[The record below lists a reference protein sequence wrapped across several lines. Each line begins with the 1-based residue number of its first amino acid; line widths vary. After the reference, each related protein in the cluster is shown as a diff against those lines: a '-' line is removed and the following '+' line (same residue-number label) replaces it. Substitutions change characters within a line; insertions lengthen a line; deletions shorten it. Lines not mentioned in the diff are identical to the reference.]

1 MITLKH
7 YISILTATIVCAY
20 VFLTTPA
27 SAEIV
32 TFVKEYTYQAS
43 ELDSKA
49 SCRTISLEMVKRLLL
64 EELGTYLENET
75 IVTNYQVTKDEIR
88 VISAGTV
95 KTKIIEE
102 KWDGKS
108 YWLKVEMKADSK
120 EVEQGIRA
128 YRENINIG
136 QEAIDANLKE
146 VESSLNEISELKRKV
161 KTIKSAKVKRDIQ
174 EEYMQKVNIISDGEI
189 EAKALIAY
197 DIDQNYDETIR
208 LGESLINRKA
218 GSYLLHC
225 LVGSAYHQK
234 KMYEKALSM
243 FQECLK
249 RDITPSAFVY
259 NAIAKTYNVKGE
271 HEKAIIEANKAL
283 AISNDEK
290 KIWANETPS
299 EYFSAEDIQRNKDLT
314 DDEIAESKG
323 WIIMAYI
330 GIAANNSKQS
340 TPQSEDDPI
349 TGIPDEVFTLAK
361 EIISLKPNKLF
372 LFKMVNTMKLVK
384 YDEQSFKDM
393 IAWCDKLILLNPS
406 NIDLYEKKSLY
417 QATLSRIDTANSE
430 YWITMEIETRSKAIE
445 LNPNNAYMYRL
456 RASAYLNRN
465 DYIKAI
471 KDYDMAIRLEPNN
484 EENYIFR
491 GASYSSIG
499 IHEQAIKN
507 FDKAIELN
515 PLKDDYYSAR
525 GYSYAMLELHQQAI
539 KDFDKAVDLSPLKG
553 DHYYWRGYSYAK
565 LKNNTQAINDF
576 KAAARLGNKDAQD
589 LLLKEGIKW

>member
-1 MITLKH
+1 MITLNR

-136 QEAIDANLKE
+136 QEAINANLKK

-161 KTIKSAKVKRDIQ
+161 KTIKSAKDKQDIK
-174 EEYMQKVNIISDGEI
+174 EEYMLKVNALSDGEI

-243 FQECLK
+243 YQECLG
-249 RDITPSAFVY
+249 RTPPSAFVH
-259 NAIAKTYNVKGE
+259 NVIAKTYNVKGE

-290 KIWANETPS
+290 KIWDNETPS
-299 EYFSAEDIQRNKDLT
+299 KYFSAKDIQRNKDLT
-314 DDEIAESKG
+314 DE
-323 WIIMAYI
+323 
-330 GIAANNSKQS
+330 
-340 TPQSEDDPI
+340 T
-349 TGIPDEVFTLAK
+349 FTLAK
-361 EIISLKPNKLF
+361 EIISLKPSEIVLF
-372 LFKMVNTMKLVK
+372 NMINMMNLVK

-406 NIDLYEKKSLY
+406 NIDLYDKRSVYLL
-417 QATLSRIDTANSE
+417 TLSEIDTANSE
-430 YWITMEIETRSKAIE
+430 QWVTMAIETRSKAIE
-445 LNPNNAYMYRL
+445 LDP
-456 RASAYLNRN
+456 
-465 DYIKAI
+465 
-471 KDYDMAIRLEPNN
+471 
-484 EENYIFR
+484 
-491 GASYSSIG
+491 
-499 IHEQAIKN
+499 
-507 FDKAIELN
+507 
-515 PLKDDYYSAR
+515 
-525 GYSYAMLELHQQAI
+525 
-539 KDFDKAVDLSPLKG
+539 
-553 DHYYWRGYSYAK
+553 
-565 LKNNTQAINDF
+565 
-576 KAAARLGNKDAQD
+576 
-589 LLLKEGIKW
+589 

>member
-1 MITLKH
+1 MITLNR

-136 QEAIDANLKE
+136 QEAINANLKK

-161 KTIKSAKVKRDIQ
+161 KTIKSAKDKQDIK
-174 EEYMQKVNIISDGEI
+174 EEYMLKVNALSDGEI
-189 EAKALIAY
+189 EAKAVIAH

-243 FQECLK
+243 YQECLG
-249 RDITPSAFVY
+249 RTPPSAFVH

-290 KIWANETPS
+290 KIWDNETPS
-299 EYFSAEDIQRNKDLT
+299 KYFSAKDIQRNKDLT
-314 DDEIAESKG
+314 DDEITESKG

-330 GIAANNSKQS
+330 GIAANNSKRS
-340 TPQSEDDPI
+340 TPPSEDDPI
-349 TGIPDEVFTLAK
+349 TGIPDETFTLAK
-361 EIISLKPNKLF
+361 EIISLKPSEIVLF
-372 LFKMVNTMKLVK
+372 NMINMMNLVK

-406 NIDLYEKKSLY
+406 NIDLYDKRSVYLL
-417 QATLSRIDTANSE
+417 TLSKIDTANSE
-430 YWITMEIETRSKAIE
+430 YWITMAIEARSKAME
-445 LNPNNAYMYRL
+445 LDPNNANMYIA
-456 RASAYLNRN
+456 RASAHLSRN

-484 EENYIFR
+484 EEGYIFR

-499 IHEQAIKN
+499 IHGQAIKN

-515 PLKDDYYSAR
+515 PLKDDYYHAR

-539 KDFDKAVDLSPLKG
+539 KDFDKAIDLNPLKG
-553 DHYYWRGYSYAK
+553 DHYCWRGYSYAK